1 MCTKLEIS
9 KRVLETSWSQGSRGV
24 MTKDAGMMLLRGK
37 GKRMLRGKEN
47 GWPDV
52 GPRKI
57 SRDVCL
63 CGWGG
68 GGRLGWNQNNQWEV
82 FVYV

>member
-1 MCTKLEIS
+1 MCTELEIS
-9 KRVLETSWSQGSRGV
+9 KGVLETLWSQENRGL

-37 GKRMLRGKEN
+37 GKRMLTGKKD

-57 SRDVCL
+57 SQGICL
-63 CGWGG
+63 VAGVG
-68 GGRLGWNQNNQWEV
+68 LEPE
-82 FVYV
+82 

>member
-9 KRVLETSWSQGSRGV
+9 KRVLETLWSQGSRGL

-37 GKRMLRGKEN
+37 GKRMLRGKED

-57 SRDVCL
+57 NQDICL
-63 CGWGG
+63 VAGVG
-68 GGRLGWNQNNQWEV
+68 LEPE
-82 FVYV
+82 

>member
-1 MCTKLEIS
+1 MYKVGDFRACSRNIRFT
-9 KRVLETSWSQGSRGV
+9 GSRGV

-57 SRDVCL
+57 SL
-63 CGWGG
+63 SGWVGG
-68 GGRLGWNQNNQWEV
+68 GVVGLEPE
-82 FVYV
+82 

>member
-1 MCTKLEIS
+1 MQAHKSDFELCSRVFQTQS
-9 KRVLETSWSQGSRGV
+9 KAKVAAVSMPLLQENRGL

-37 GKRMLRGKEN
+37 GKRMLTGKKD

-57 SRDVCL
+57 SQGICL
-63 CGWGG
+63 VAGVG
-68 GGRLGWNQNNQWEV
+68 LEPE
-82 FVYV
+82 

>member
-1 MCTKLEIS
+1 MCAKLEIS
-9 KRVLETSWSQGSRGV
+9 KRVLETLWSEGSRGL

-37 GKRMLRGKEN
+37 GERMLRGKKD

-57 SRDVCL
+57 SRGICL
-63 CGWGG
+63 VAGVG
-68 GGRLGWNQNNQWEV
+68 LEPE
-82 FVYV
+82 

>member
-1 MCTKLEIS
+1 MCAKLETS
-9 KRVLETSWSQGSRGV
+9 ERVLETSGSQGSRGV

-47 GWPDV
+47 SWPDV

-57 SRDVCL
+57 SL
-63 CGWGG
+63 SGWVGG
-68 GGRLGWNQNNQWEV
+68 GVVGLEPE
-82 FVYV
+82 